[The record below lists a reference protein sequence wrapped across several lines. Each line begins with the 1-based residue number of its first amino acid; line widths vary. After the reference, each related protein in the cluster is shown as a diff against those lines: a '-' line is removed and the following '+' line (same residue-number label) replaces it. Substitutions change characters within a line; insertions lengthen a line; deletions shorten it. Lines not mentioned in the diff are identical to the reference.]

1 MDLLNDF
8 LENGDKTVLNN
19 LQKNIYEMN
28 RNKTEYWDFMI
39 NNSKIDDNI
48 ILYNI
53 NYINFDNLIKI
64 QKLNTELLN
73 DDIIFNKIISENL
86 LDDALIYQKLDIK
99 FIQKII
105 ELNLDTASW
114 DKLCKYQ
121 NLDMDTIEN
130 NLDNINWDILSE
142 NQFITIE
149 FIAKHKDKIN
159 WELLGKNIKISEI
172 LNDTFIDIFNEYD
185 LSYSF
190 IWSNSI
196 SEEKVIEHF
205 HKLDKQKVLDLLE
218 IRQLSTKFIDIIF
231 QKYNDPEFYDAAA
244 EGQDLTL
251 EFINKYKDKFDFN
264 IISQHQNLTFDFILQ
279 NKDKISLQ
287 ALSFNENLNEEQ
299 FLKIYEIKDQFNDDF
314 DWEYISEYVDFSK
327 ESEEKISELHKE
339 LLIKKKLEN

>member
-1 MDLLNDF
+1 M
-8 LENGDKTVLNN
+8 G
-19 LQKNIYEMN
+19 
-28 RNKTEYWDFMI
+28 
-39 NNSKIDDNI
+39 
-48 ILYNI
+48 
-53 NYINFDNLIKI
+53 
-64 QKLNTELLN
+64 
-73 DDIIFNKIISENL
+73 
-86 LDDALIYQKLDIK
+86 
-99 FIQKII
+99 
-105 ELNLDTASW
+105 
-114 DKLCKYQ
+114 
-121 NLDMDTIEN
+121 
-130 NLDNINWDILSE
+130 
-142 NQFITIE
+142 
-149 FIAKHKDKIN
+149 
-159 WELLGKNIKISEI
+159 ELLGKNIKISEI

-231 QKYNDPEFYDAAA
+231 H
-244 EGQDLTL
+244 
-251 EFINKYKDKFDFN
+251 KYKDKFDFN

-339 LLIKKKLEN
+339 LLIKKNLKINYIYLKEYI